1 MFRDAFPQLVKL
13 TSKAIN
19 LISNLSENDD
29 FNPLA
34 KALKDGDS
42 INRIFGSAPG
52 SYGAGLQELIS
63 NSSWEN
69 IDDFGESFLNWSK
82 WVYSDNLE
90 PIEDKKS
97 LENALKNVQL
107 VVHNQDNK
115 EHDILDSDDYYQF
128 QGGLSLSL
136 IHI

>member
-1 MFRDAFPQLVKL
+1 MFRDAFPQLVEL

-19 LISNLSENDD
+19 LISNLNENYE

-34 KALKDGDS
+34 GALNDGDP

-63 NSSWEN
+63 NSNWEN

-82 WVYSDNLE
+82 WIYSDNLE
-90 PIEDKKS
+90 PIEDK
-97 LENALKNVQL
+97 N
-107 VVHNQDNK
+107 H
-115 EHDILDSDDYYQF
+115 
-128 QGGLSLSL
+128 
-136 IHI
+136 